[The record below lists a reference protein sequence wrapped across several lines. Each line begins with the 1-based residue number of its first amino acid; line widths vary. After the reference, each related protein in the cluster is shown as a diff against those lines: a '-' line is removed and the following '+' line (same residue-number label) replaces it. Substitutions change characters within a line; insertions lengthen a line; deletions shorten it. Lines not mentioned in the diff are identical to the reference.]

1 MTTPLSGKLDDNV
14 TGRMTPE
21 MIEAGALALSLY
33 DREFETL
40 EEATERIYRAIMTAC
55 RDRNVS

>member
-1 MTTPLSGKLDDNV
+1 MKTPNNDKLGNDV

-33 DREFETL
+33 DWESETL
-40 EEATERIYRAIMTAC
+40 EEATERIYRAIILAA
-55 RDRNVS
+55 RA

>member
-1 MTTPLSGKLDDNV
+1 MMTPDNDKLENDV
-14 TGRMTPE
+14 TDRMTPE

-40 EEATERIYRAIMTAC
+40 EEATERIYRAIRAAC
-55 RDRNVS
+55 QASTVS